1 MGDDASA
8 VIGTRLGAYKIEKL
22 LGEGAM
28 GDVYLAVHEALG
40 RQVAIKTL
48 KPQVAADRA
57 MTERFFSEA
66 RAVNI
71 IRHENIVECT
81 DLVND
86 PTGKSYIVMELLEG
100 RTLGQAIRE
109 AHRMPARRA
118 ARIAAQIADA
128 LGAAHDKGIVHRDL
142 KPDNVFLIKRAGSAD
157 YVKVLDFGIARLRP
171 DLGGGAVATQSG
183 ALIGTPAY
191 MSPEQARG
199 DRAGPAAD
207 IYALGAVLFHMLT
220 GQMPFQATSLSLM
233 LVAVLQEQ
241 PPRADV
247 IAKDL
252 PAALADVVERALA
265 KDPATRPVDMA
276 SFRREL
282 LAAADGAQDG
292 AAMVA
297 EANARASA
305 SSLALEKT
313 LAPSVAPAPAV
324 GQSSLSAAAA
334 AIEPS
339 GGRKRRGVWIGAAI
353 GAAAIAGVVG
363 VAVLGGGD
371 HAAPAVQP
379 AAPAAPAV
387 APSAPPPAAAA
398 PAAPVVE
405 TAPAP
410 PPVAST
416 PAIATTPPPADKPPV
431 APARPRPAVA
441 ATPHPPATTAHP
453 PTTTTTTMPP
463 ATTTPPATSPPPA
476 TEPAKVD
483 RTKQLVGPKPP
494 AQP

>member
-1 MGDDASA
+1 
-8 VIGTRLGAYKIEKL
+8 
-22 LGEGAM
+22 
-28 GDVYLAVHEALG
+28 
-40 RQVAIKTL
+40 
-48 KPQVAADRA
+48 
-57 MTERFFSEA
+57 
-66 RAVNI
+66 
-71 IRHENIVECT
+71 
-81 DLVND
+81 VND

-157 YVKVLDFGIARLRP
+157 YVKVLDFGMARLRP

-252 PAALADVVERALA
+252 PAALADLVERALA
-265 KDPATRPVDMA
+265 KEPATRPADMA

-292 AAMVA
+292 AAMIA

-313 LAPSVAPAPAV
+313 LAPSVAPAV

-334 AIEPS
+334 AIEPARVAKRPWTVI
-339 GGRKRRGVWIGAAI
+339 GGVVA
-353 GAAAIAGVVG
+353 AAAIAGVVG
-363 VAVLGGGD
+363 VTMFGGGGGGD
-371 HAAPAVQP
+371 AKPPAANAPSAPVAQP
-379 AAPAAPAV
+379 AP
-387 APSAPPPAAAA
+387 PSAPPPAAAPPTVQA
-398 PAAPVVE
+398 VEPA
-405 TAPAP
+405 
-410 PPVAST
+410 
-416 PAIATTPPPADKPPV
+416 PPV
-431 APARPRPAVA
+431 APPAATVEPAAKPATAEKPSAITHPAVA
-441 ATPHPPATTAHP
+441 KPAVAVAKPATATKPPATTPATP
-453 PTTTTTTMPP
+453 PTTTEPP
-463 ATTTPPATSPPPA
+463 LA
-476 TEPAKVD
+476 EPAKVD